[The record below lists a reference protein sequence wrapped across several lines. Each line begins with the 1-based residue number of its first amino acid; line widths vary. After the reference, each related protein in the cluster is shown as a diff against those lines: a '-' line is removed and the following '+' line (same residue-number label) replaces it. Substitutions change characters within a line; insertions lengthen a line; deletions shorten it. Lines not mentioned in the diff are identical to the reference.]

1 MTAPAEQAAW
11 TPIELPVHN
20 STSSAPRE
28 RYRVERTKMNDFDQ
42 SFLDYQATEQTRRL
56 AEDWLAAFERALVS
70 RDVARI
76 GTLFH
81 QDCHWRDVLAFT
93 WNLTPVAGRD
103 AVAAR
108 LAAEQARIGAHGFHL
123 PPGRRLPRRVK
134 RLGIDSIEAIFE
146 FKTADGRGSGI
157 IRLAPAPDAGN
168 TMPNA
173 GDAIPNDAI
182 PNDAIPNDAMSHDG
196 MKAWLLSTTL
206 QALDGHEEK
215 IGANR
220 PTGAAY
226 SRNFGGDNWADMR
239 RKASAYED
247 REPAVL
253 VIGAAQAGLAIAA
266 RLNQLGVDT
275 LVVEKWSRIG
285 DSWRKRYH
293 SLALHNSIHLNHL
306 PYMEFPPTWPKYI
319 PKDMLGNWFEF
330 YADAMEINCWTDME
344 FVGGTWHET
353 EKRWTARLQR
363 SDGTERVVRPRHL
376 VFANGVSSY
385 PMIPDLP
392 GLEDFKGEV
401 LHSEGFDSGADWK
414 GKNALILGTGSSA
427 NDIALDL
434 HSHGVNTT
442 LIQRGS
448 TTVVSIDPSARLN
461 EAIWDEGGLLEDCDL
476 IVASAT
482 PALIVKGYK
491 AVAKRMVELDKEII
505 EGLKRIG
512 FKHDMGDDEAGHQM
526 KYFRR
531 GGGYNLDAGS
541 SALIIK
547 GELGLLQYDRI
558 ERFTAA
564 GALLTDGSTVPA
576 DLIILATGYFPQ
588 MELVRRALGEAMV
601 ERIGP
606 VWGIGADGQLNNMYK
621 RTPQEGLWFIA
632 GGLGQC
638 RINSKY
644 LALQIKAMELGKLD
658 PL

>member
-1 MTAPAEQAAW
+1 M
-11 TPIELPVHN
+11 
-20 STSSAPRE
+20 
-28 RYRVERTKMNDFDQ
+28 ERTKMNDFDQ
-42 SFLDYQATEQTRRL
+42 SFLEFQAAQHVRRS
-56 AEDWLAAFERALVS
+56 AEDWLAAFEMALVS
-70 RDVARI
+70 GDGARI
-76 GTLFH
+76 GALFH
-81 QDCHWRDVLAFT
+81 QDSHWHDILAFT
-93 WNLTPVAGRD
+93 WHRTPVEGRD
-103 AVAAR
+103 PIAAR
-108 LAAEQARIGAHGFHL
+108 LAAEQARTGAHGFHL
-123 PPGRRLPRRVK
+123 PPHRRAPRGVK
-134 RLGIDSIEAIFE
+134 RLGIDSVEAIFE
-146 FKTADGRGSGI
+146 FKTAVGRGAGI
-157 IRLAPAPDAGN
+157 IRLSPDAGG
-168 TMPNA
+168 A
-173 GDAIPNDAI
+173 
-182 PNDAIPNDAMSHDG
+182 

-206 QALDGHEEK
+206 EALDGHEEK

-247 REPAVL
+247 RQPTVL
-253 VIGAAQAGLAIAA
+253 VIGAAQAGLAMAA
-266 RLNQLGVDT
+266 RLNQQGVDT
-275 LVVEKWSRIG
+275 LVVEKWPRIG

-330 YADAMEINCWTDME
+330 YADVMEINCWTDTE
-344 FVGGTWHET
+344 FVGGTWNET
-353 EKRWTARLQR
+353 EKCWTARLKR

-385 PMIPDLP
+385 PMIPDVP
-392 GLEDFKGEV
+392 GLEDFKGDV
-401 LHSEGFDSGADWK
+401 IHSEGFDSGAGWE
-414 GKNALILGTGSSA
+414 GKNAFILGTGSSA

-461 EAIWDEGGLLEDCDL
+461 EAIWDEGGALEDCDQ
-476 IVASAT
+476 IVSAAT
-482 PALIVKGYK
+482 PPLIIKAYK
-491 AVAKRMVELDKEII
+491 SVVKRMIDLDKDMIA
-505 EGLKRIG
+505 GLKRIG
-512 FKHDMGDDEAGHQM
+512 FKHDIGEDETGHQM

-541 SALIIK
+541 SDLMIK
-547 GELGLLQYDRI
+547 GELGLLQHDRI
-558 ERFTAA
+558 ERFTAD
-564 GALLTDGSTVPA
+564 GALLKDGSTVPA
-576 DLIILATGYFPQ
+576 DLIVLATGYYPQ
-588 MELVRRALGEAMV
+588 MELVRRALGEDMV

-606 VWGIGADGQLNNMYK
+606 VWGIGADGELNNMYK

-632 GGLGQC
+632 GGLAQC

-644 LALQIKAMELGKLD
+644 LALQIKAMELGKLG

>member
-1 MTAPAEQAAW
+1 MD
-11 TPIELPVHN
+11 
-20 STSSAPRE
+20 
-28 RYRVERTKMNDFDQ
+28 DFDQ
-42 SFLDYQATEQTRRL
+42 SFQEFQIVAQARRSAAGWLD
-56 AEDWLAAFERALVS
+56 AFEAALAS
-70 RDVARI
+70 RDAARI
-76 GTLFH
+76 GPLFH
-81 QDCHWRDVLAFT
+81 ADSHWRDILAFT
-93 WNLTPVAGRD
+93 WHLTSVAGRD
-103 AVAAR
+103 SIAVR
-108 LAAEQARIGAHGFHL
+108 LAAEQARTAAQGFHL
-123 PPGRRLPRRVK
+123 PDGRKPPRQVK
-134 RLGIDSIEAIFE
+134 RLGVDSIEAIFE
-146 FKTADGRGSGI
+146 FTTADGRGAGL
-157 IRLAPAPDAGN
+157 IRLSPAPD
-168 TMPNA
+168 
-173 GDAIPNDAI
+173 GDG
-182 PNDAIPNDAMSHDG
+182 G

-206 QALDGHEEK
+206 EALHGHEER

-239 RKASAYED
+239 RKAAAYAD

-253 VIGAAQAGLAIAA
+253 VIGAAQAGLSIAA

-275 LVVEKWSRIG
+275 LVVEQLPRIG

-330 YADAMEINCWTDME
+330 YADAMEINCWTGTE
-344 FVGGTWHET
+344 FVGGTWDDT
-353 EKRWTARLQR
+353 AKCWTARLKCA
-363 SDGTERVVRPRHL
+363 DGSERVVRPRHL

-385 PMIPDLP
+385 PMLPDLP
-392 GLEDFKGEV
+392 GLGDFEGQI
-401 LHSEGFDSGADWK
+401 LHSEGFDSGAGWE

-461 EAIWDEGGLLEDCDL
+461 EAIWDEGGPLEDCDL
-476 IVASAT
+476 IVSSAT
-482 PALIVKGYK
+482 PSLIIK
-491 AVAKRMVELDKEII
+491 AYQSVTKRMLELDREMI
-505 EGLKRIG
+505 EGLKGIG
-512 FKHDMGDDEAGHQM
+512 FKHDVGEDETGHQM

-541 SALIIK
+541 SDLMIK
-547 GELGLLQYDRI
+547 GQLGLLQYNRI

-564 GALLTDGSTVPA
+564 GALLKDGSTVPA
-576 DLIILATGYFPQ
+576 DLIVLATGYYPQ
-588 MELVRRALGEAMV
+588 EELVRRAIGDAMLD
-601 ERIGP
+601 RIGP
-606 VWGIGADGQLNNMYK
+606 VWGLGEDGELNNMFK
-621 RTPQEGLWFIA
+621 RTPQQGLWFIA
-632 GGLGQC
+632 GGLAQC

-644 LALQIKAMELGKLD
+644 LALQIKAMELGKLG

>member
-1 MTAPAEQAAW
+1 
-11 TPIELPVHN
+11 V
-20 STSSAPRE
+20 
-28 RYRVERTKMNDFDQ
+28 NDFDQ
-42 SFLDYQATEQTRRL
+42 SFLEFQAAGQARRH
-56 AEDWLAAFERALVS
+56 AEDWLAAFETTLAV

-76 GTLFH
+76 GALFH

-93 WNLTPVAGRD
+93 WTLTPLGGRD
-103 AVAAR
+103 SVAAR
-108 LAAEQARIGAHGFHL
+108 LAAEQEHTAAHGFHL
-123 PPGRRLPRRVK
+123 PAGRRPPRNVK
-134 RLGIDSIEAIFE
+134 RLGVDSVEAIFA
-146 FKTADGRGSGI
+146 FRTTNGRGAGI
-157 IRLAPAPDAGN
+157 IRLSPGQNPD
-168 TMPNA
+168 
-173 GDAIPNDAI
+173 DA
-182 PNDAIPNDAMSHDG
+182 

-206 QALDGHEEK
+206 EALDGHEEK

-220 PTGAAY
+220 PTGSAF

-239 RKASAYED
+239 RKANAYED
-247 REPAVL
+247 REPTVL
-253 VIGAAQAGLAIAA
+253 VIGGAQAGLSIAA
-266 RLNQLGVDT
+266 RLNQLDVDT
-275 LVVEKWSRIG
+275 LVVEKWPRIG

-330 YADAMEINCWTDME
+330 YADAMAINCWTDTE
-344 FVGGTWHET
+344 FVGGAWDATA
-353 EKRWTARLQR
+353 KCWTARLR
-363 SDGTERVVRPRHL
+363 RGDGSERIVRPRHL

-385 PMIPDLP
+385 PMVPALP
-392 GLEDFKGEV
+392 GLEDFAGAV
-401 LHSEGFDSGADWK
+401 IHSEGFDSGADWQ

-434 HSHGVNTT
+434 HSHGANTT

-482 PALIVKGYK
+482 PSLVLKAYK
-491 AVAKRMVELDKEII
+491 STVKRMVELDKAMIA
-505 EGLKRIG
+505 GLKGIG
-512 FKHDMGDDEAGHQM
+512 FKHDIGDDETGHQM

-541 SALIIK
+541 SALMIK

-558 ERFTAA
+558 ERFTAD
-564 GALLTDGSTVPA
+564 GALLQDGSTVPA
-576 DLIILATGYFPQ
+576 DLIVLATGYYPQ

-632 GGLGQC
+632 GGLAQC

-644 LALQIKAMELGKLD
+644 LALQIKAMELGKLA
-658 PL
+658 PLSRDFDAAYGGRG